1 MLILREKEAMVNNQD
16 DKMLR
21 EVESIKK
28 LLLLLLVK
36 LGADSDEIAMALGV
50 DSSGVR
56 KMISMRKVEKLRL
69 GESD

>member
-1 MLILREKEAMVNNQD
+1 MLREKKEAVVNNQD
-16 DKMLR
+16 DKIVR
-21 EVESIKK
+21 ELDSIKK

>member
-1 MLILREKEAMVNNQD
+1 MVNNQD
-16 DKMLR
+16 DKLLR
-21 EVESIKK
+21 EVESIKQ

-50 DSSGVR
+50 ESSGVR

-69 GESD
+69 GESP